1 LDIDYAGVDIIRD
14 AQGQAFVVEVNSMP
28 AWAGLQE
35 VTEIDIAQTL
45 VDDLLAR
52 RLPRLLDSVAL

>member
-1 LDIDYAGVDIIRD
+1 VDIIRD
-14 AQGQAFVVEVNSMP
+14 VQGQAFVVEVNSMP

-35 VTEIDIAQTL
+35 VSEIDIAQTL

-52 RLPRLLDSVAL
+52 RLPRLTLDSVSL